1 MLYRKSALQ
10 LRKTRKGGIPVDWNA
25 IKAEYIAGGTSYR
38 KLAEKYGLS
47 ESTLR
52 KKAAKEQWSKLRNK
66 AGTKTEQRI
75 IDSVSKESAKNAT
88 STAKLIDD
96 SARLAAEK
104 IYRALA
110 KETTAYDLQSY
121 VRSLKTLKEIV
132 GVKSDLDIK
141 EQKARIANLEKQA
154 QSEGTND
161 TTYNIVC
168 GADGEDYS
176 I

>member
-25 IKAEYIAGGTSYR
+25 IKAEYIAGGTTY
-38 KLAEKYGLS
+38 KELAKKHNVPFSSLMKKGADEGWKK
-47 ESTLR
+47 LR
-52 KKAAKEQWSKLRNK
+52 KKAGR
-66 AGTKTEQRI
+66 KTEEKI
-75 IDSVSKESAKNAT
+75 INSVSKESAKNAT

-104 IYRALA
+104 IYKALA
-110 KETTAYDLQSY
+110 EETTAYDLQSY